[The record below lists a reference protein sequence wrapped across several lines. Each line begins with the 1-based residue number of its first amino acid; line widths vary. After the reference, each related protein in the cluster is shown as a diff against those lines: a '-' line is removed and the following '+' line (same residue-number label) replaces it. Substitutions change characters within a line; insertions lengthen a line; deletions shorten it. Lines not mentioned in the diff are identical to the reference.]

1 MIRSNSTSNVDLY
14 QSELPQPQKEIVKRL
29 RAFIARRYPEL
40 TESLKWH
47 VPTYSLN
54 GKNLLG
60 LQDFTAHVNLN
71 FFRGAQLHDARR
83 ILIGTGKLVRHM
95 TFRYVADIDCGSL
108 KEFIDQAIRLN
119 VFGSGLQLGGVTQS
133 MHNQIKRLAA
143 WEDITPLAR
152 NEWICWI
159 ESARKAETRS
169 RRIAW
174 GCSSLKD
181 GKRRPCCWPG
191 CAHR

>member
-1 MIRSNSTSNVDLY
+1 MSNVDLY

-29 RAFIARRYPEL
+29 RIFLMRRYPAL

-71 FFRGAQLHDARR
+71 FFRGALLHDARG
-83 ILIGTGKLVRHM
+83 ILIGTGKLVRHV
-95 TFRYVADIDCGSL
+95 TFRSVADIDLGAL

-119 VFGSGLQLGGVTQS
+119 LFG
-133 MHNQIKRLAA
+133 
-143 WEDITPLAR
+143 W
-152 NEWICWI
+152 
-159 ESARKAETRS
+159 
-169 RRIAW
+169 
-174 GCSSLKD
+174 SL
-181 GKRRPCCWPG
+181 
-191 CAHR
+191 